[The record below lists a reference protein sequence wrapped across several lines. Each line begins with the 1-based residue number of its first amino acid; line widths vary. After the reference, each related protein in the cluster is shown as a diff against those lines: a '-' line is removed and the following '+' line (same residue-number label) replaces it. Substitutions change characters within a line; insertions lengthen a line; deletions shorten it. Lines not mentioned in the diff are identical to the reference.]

1 MVTSSKFVKKSPL
14 FITVVFFAGYS
25 QTEIQRTCTRCQL
38 NVIESDG
45 VYNLLVENVRL
56 GQDEYFE
63 CQVSPGKGATNSV
76 PLRAPVHITIQ
87 GTVIHYYH
95 TQIIVLF
102 IKNGFYDPQGPR

>member
-1 MVTSSKFVKKSPL
+1 MHIILMQGFQIFGDEFQLRKKVT
-14 FITVVFFAGYS
+14 IIYYCCFFAGYS

-87 GTVIHYYH
+87 GTVIH
-95 TQIIVLF
+95 
-102 IKNGFYDPQGPR
+102 